1 MFWRL
6 KRCFQHPVYAD
17 VDGHLALLDDFR
29 AFGEAGAQRQHA
41 GGARQGTFQNAD
53 FTAARRTGALE
64 RRKAFAVVILKPR
77 AGDQRVVRIP
87 RIDERADRR
96 AEGAWEVGR
105 FSLGL

>member
-1 MFWRL
+1 MALESR
-6 KRCFQHPVYAD
+6 FQHPVYAD

-64 RRKAFAVVILKPR
+64 RRKAPAVVILEPR
-77 AGDQRVVRIP
+77 AGDQRVVRVP

-96 AEGAWEVGR
+96 R
-105 FSLGL
+105 